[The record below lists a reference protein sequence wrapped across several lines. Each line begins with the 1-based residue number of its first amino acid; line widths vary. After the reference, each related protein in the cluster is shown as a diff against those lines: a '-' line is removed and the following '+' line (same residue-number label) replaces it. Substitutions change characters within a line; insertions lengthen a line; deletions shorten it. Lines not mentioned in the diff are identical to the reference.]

1 MALES
6 QLSLPWG
13 HKSTHYDWLQAIP
26 ASDQNGFLMEKSL
39 HFYPF
44 LEWTLPNLQSQTNW
58 LSHKTS
64 LGAPLWILRI
74 PTLPIPAISCEA
86 TPSTELSHSV
96 AVRWQANVPGH
107 TPRLAQPWG
116 SCANGCCEGLE
127 MGGSLPS
134 VLYLKIIQFV
144 SSQSWVSKVHPDS
157 PVNYFQNM
165 IEFCRSALEV
175 KLLTTFREMLK

>member
-44 LEWTLPNLQSQTNW
+44 LEWTLPNLQSQTKW

-107 TPRLAQPWG
+107 TPRLAQPWIMRKLCKRMLWG
-116 SCANGCCEGLE
+116 AGDGWQLAFSPLSKNH
-127 MGGSLPS
+127 SVRIKS
-134 VLYLKIIQFV
+134 VLSIKSTSRFPCQLLSKHDRILSLRIRGKIAYHI
-144 SSQSWVSKVHPDS
+144 
-157 PVNYFQNM
+157 
-165 IEFCRSALEV
+165 
-175 KLLTTFREMLK
+175 